1 MSFYIEIYLG
11 RTNIMARFLKTEKSH
26 VLKEIFNFTSRNR
39 HFVPPSPHTMLEC
52 MSNIWQSDEILLCFD
67 LMIQAIK
74 TSTNK
79 KHHLSVFLL
88 SPTLYGRKGKQKLLI
103 LPQGMRKRRVN
114 ALIRSVTM
122 KAWHLYL
129 IHRRCTYNKKQHNFI
144 LYKNSP
150 SAFRIFNIDKK
161 RKYHHRRELGQLR
174 NFYEN
179 SWKFMKFHEFS
190 KKKTENYLMIK
201 FYEVIQNHK
210 QNIKC
215 PRDKKSYT
223 SRSRT
228 FWKHTFSMNKTSD
241 VSNASS

>member
-1 MSFYIEIYLG
+1 MWQWKRDIYIWYTVG
-11 RTNIMARFLKTEKSH
+11 AHTTKNNI
-26 VLKEIFNFTSRNR
+26 
-39 HFVPPSPHTMLEC
+39 
-52 MSNIWQSDEILLCFD
+52 
-67 LMIQAIK
+67 
-74 TSTNK
+74 
-79 KHHLSVFLL
+79 
-88 SPTLYGRKGKQKLLI
+88 
-103 LPQGMRKRRVN
+103 
-114 ALIRSVTM
+114 
-122 KAWHLYL
+122 
-129 IHRRCTYNKKQHNFI
+129 I
-144 LYKNSP
+144 LYCTKIPLPHFES
-150 SAFRIFNIDKK
+150 STLIFQKKK

-190 KKKTENYLMIK
+190 KKNENYLMIK

>member
-1 MSFYIEIYLG
+1 
-11 RTNIMARFLKTEKSH
+11 
-26 VLKEIFNFTSRNR
+26 
-39 HFVPPSPHTMLEC
+39 MLEC

-122 KAWHLYL
+122 KACHLYL
-129 IHRRCTYNKKQHNFI
+129 IHRRWTYNKKQQNFI

-150 SAFRIFNIDKK
+150 SAFRIFNVDFSKKKK

-179 SWKFMKFHEFS
+179 SWKFMKIHENSWIF
-190 KKKTENYLMIK
+190 KKKINDFILWSYS
-201 FYEVIQNHK
+201 
-210 QNIKC
+210 
-215 PRDKKSYT
+215 KS
-223 SRSRT
+223 
-228 FWKHTFSMNKTSD
+228 
-241 VSNASS
+241 